1 MKKLIS
7 LLNVGKK
14 AILPLVGALVFAGC
28 ATMPKETL
36 TSQIEPFR
44 KLGIP
49 ARFENYQTKRYEK
62 RLVETSGNL
71 IGVKDYFFGKDKNPS
86 VREVYKIYGQD
97 SNTGE
102 YLSTDIPFGYAFDL
116 DGNKKFDEDETLMD
130 DRKDGLN
137 GNERW
142 QLMKIVKIGNNIL

>member
-1 MKKLIS
+1 MKRLIA
-7 LLNVGKK
+7 LLVAEAL
-14 AILPLVGALVFAGC
+14 AITGC
-28 ATMPKETL
+28 ATIPKETL

-49 ARFENYQTKRYEK
+49 AKFETYRTTRFTK

-86 VREVYKIYGQD
+86 VREVYRIYGQD
-97 SNTGE
+97 SLTGE

-116 DGNKKFDEDETLMD
+116 NGNKKFDDDEILID
-130 DRKDGLN
+130 DFKDGLN

-142 QLMKIVKIGNNIL
+142 QLMKIVKIGSNIL

>member
-1 MKKLIS
+1 MKKLILTLAS
-7 LLNVGKK
+7 I
-14 AILPLVGALVFAGC
+14 AMIGC
-28 ATMPKETL
+28 ATIPKENL

-49 ARFENYQTKRYEK
+49 MRFEDYKVKRFTKN
-62 RLVETSGNL
+62 LVETNEGL
-71 IGVKDYFFGKDKNPS
+71 IGIKDYFFSKDKNPF

-97 SNTGE
+97 KSTGE

-116 DGNKKFDEDETLMD
+116 NKNKKFDDDEILMD
-130 DRKDGLN
+130 DKKDGLN

-142 QLMKIVKIGNNIL
+142 QLMKIVKIGGDVL

>member
-1 MKKLIS
+1 MRKLILTLAS
-7 LLNVGKK
+7 I
-14 AILPLVGALVFAGC
+14 AMMGC
-28 ATMPKETL
+28 ATIPNANSNLE
-36 TSQIEPFR
+36 SSNEAFR

-49 ARFENYQTKRYEK
+49 ARFENYRAKRFEK
-62 RLVETSGNL
+62 RLVETNGNL
-71 IGVKDYFFGKDKNPS
+71 IGVKDYFLSKSKKPY

-97 SNTGE
+97 SSTGE

-116 DGNKKFDEDETLMD
+116 NGNKKFGDDEILMD

-142 QLMKIVKIGNNIL
+142 QVMKIVKFGNDIL